1 MYSMALQIRTATA
14 EDMDD
19 VLRLITELAHY
30 EKEPDAVKITA
41 ETLRQ
46 MGFGPSPLFHCFV
59 AQENEKIVGM
69 ALVYFRFSTWV
80 GQSLHLEDL
89 VVAQEHRGKGIGS
102 ALYNQVMRYAKSK
115 NVNRVEWVVLD
126 WNTPAVVFYKKSGAL
141 LLTDWYLVQMD
152 EERLNKY
159 LKTIDSK

>member
-1 MYSMALQIRTATA
+1 MAIHIRTAAA
-14 EDMDD
+14 EDMDE
-19 VLRLITELAHY
+19 VLGLIKELAHY

-41 ETLRQ
+41 NTLRE
-46 MGFGPSPLFHCFV
+46 MGTGPTPLFHCFI
-59 AQENEKIVGM
+59 AQEDDTIVGM

-89 VVAQEHRGKGIGS
+89 VVSQKHRGKGIGS
-102 ALYNQVMRYAKSK
+102 ALYTEVMRYAQSK

-126 WNTPAVVFYKKSGAL
+126 WNTPAIEFYKKSGAL
-141 LLTDWYLVQMD
+141 LLTDWHLVQMD
-152 EERLNKY
+152 QKRLENY

>member
-1 MYSMALQIRTATA
+1 MALLIRSATA
-14 EDMDD
+14 KDMDD
-19 VLRLITELAHY
+19 VLRLIKELALY

-46 MGFGPSPLFHCFV
+46 MGTGPDPLFKCFV
-59 AQENEKIVGM
+59 AQENDVIVGM

-80 GQSLHLEDL
+80 GKSLHLEDL

-102 ALYNQVMRYAKSK
+102 ALYTQVMRYASSK

-126 WNTPAVVFYKKSGAL
+126 WNTPAVAFYKKSGAL
-141 LLTDWYLVQMD
+141 LLTDWHLAQMD
-152 EERLNKY
+152 ETRLKNY
-159 LKTIDSK
+159 LKKIDSK